1 MDNQNK
7 TEHLSPS
14 AGEKSSPESDTL
26 SHPAISVS
34 IDGKKYKLQTY
45 LTALDSKTLRLAN
58 APMSDIEY
66 RLVFSKIIW
75 KKIVGE
81 ESSRPSVKCIYEQPD
96 TLFEAFIEGVL
107 KKESRLAPFYEKHM
121 SESDCCKRFI
131 LAYRD
136 CLASFNEDLMMAF
149 SETVAPVIESLDE
162 IIQRVVKAVTK
173 PIDEREF
180 LEFADKR
187 FQENKK
193 AVCKWGFYG
202 WTLPPEPDVD
212 FFLSCPASQADA
224 DKQMKRFCSNKA
236 LQNLWAMTRKLSNC
250 KKSDFDEAIFAFE
263 QKKYKSCALLLFSL
277 IDAKLI
283 RFQKRFHD
291 DSQIQVGTK
300 AVHYF
305 EKRYQDEYTVDFSL
319 LPNLAFYNTLICLRE
334 VYKPY
339 QNFVGMPH
347 IINRHFVAHG
357 MTIKPVRKKDC
368 IQLFYLYFNLL
379 DLLAPQSYSTF
390 DE

>member
-14 AGEKSSPESDTL
+14 AGEKSSPQSDTL

-45 LTALDSKTLRLAN
+45 LTALDAKTLRLVN

-107 KKESRLAPFYEKHM
+107 KKEPRLAPFYEKHS

-136 CLASFNEDLMMAF
+136 CLASFNEDLMKTF
-149 SETVAPVIESLDE
+149 SETVVPVIESLDE
-162 IIQRVVKAVTK
+162 IIRRVVKAITK
-173 PIDEREF
+173 PIEEREI

-187 FQENKK
+187 FQKNKK
-193 AVCKWGFYG
+193 TVCKWGFYG
-202 WTLPPEPDVD
+202 WTLPPELDVD

-236 LQNLWAMTRKLSNC
+236 LQNLWAVTREFPNC

-263 QKKYKSCALLLFSL
+263 QKRYKSCALLLFSL

-291 DSQIQVGTK
+291 DGQIQVGTR
-300 AVHYF
+300 AIHYF
-305 EKRYQDEYTVDFSL
+305 EKRYQNEYTVDFPL
-319 LPNLAFYNTLICLRE
+319 LPNLSFFNTLICLQE
-334 VYKPY
+334 VYKSYP
-339 QNFVGMPH
+339 NFADIPH

-368 IQLFYLYFNLL
+368 VQLFYLYFNLL